1 MDYFNKALSILEKIE
16 SKGYEAYIVGGA
28 VRDYIIGVP
37 LNDIDI
43 TTNMP
48 LKLIEECFNT
58 VSNGALYDSITIKD
72 EYDFEITHF
81 RCDISYDDHRHPLV
95 KETNN
100 IYDDLKR
107 RDFTMNALIM
117 DKDKKIIDKYDGI
130 NDIKNKIIKAIG
142 DPLIRF
148 DEDALRILRALHFSS
163 KLNFKIEENTLNAI
177 IEKKNLL
184 NALSEERLDDYFNK
198 IVFSK
203 YKNGIEYINKYDLFE
218 YIIKYKNLLKLVDK
232 FDKDDLKLAY
242 YFIYH
247 EYFNFEKEYK
257 KKIDSIS
264 YLIENNFD
272 NYSIYKKRNE
282 IAKYYNLLNNLG
294 YDISLIKNRFNNLLL
309 KDDNL
314 AISNKEFSL
323 IFKGNEIGKN
333 IEKVKRAILDGKIKN
348 NRDDIYKFLKNR

>member
-1 MDYFNKALSILEKIE
+1 LKYFEKALSILEKIE
-16 SKGYEAYIVGGA
+16 NLGYEAYIVGGA
-28 VRDYIIGVP
+28 VRDYILGVE

-43 TTNMP
+43 TCNMP
-48 LKLIEECFNT
+48 LELIKNNFN
-58 VSNGALYDSITIKD
+58 VVENGILYDSLTIKD

-81 RCDISYDDHRHPLV
+81 RRDLSYENHRHPKVELV
-95 KETNN
+95 SNVF
-100 IYDDLKR
+100 DDLER

-117 DKDKKIIDKYDGI
+117 DKSKKIIDKYNGI
-130 NDIKNKIIKAIG
+130 EDIKNKIIKAIG
-142 DPLIRF
+142 DPYKRF

-232 FDKDDLKLAY
+232 FDKDDLKIAY

-333 IEKVKRAILDGKIKN
+333 IENVKRAILDGKIRN